1 MTHTLEQLKA
11 ILDAGGTITNG
22 TDEIS
27 KPIPTD
33 EKYVIKEFY
42 CNSFRWEWIT
52 KHINTPSDWQELK
65 KDVEYAPHTTFY
77 AQDRPYAPCM
87 VAIDAR
93 EWDEIQR
100 ELEALRN
107 LIG

>member
-1 MTHTLEQLKA
+1 MIHTLEQLKA

-22 TDEIS
+22 RDEIS
-27 KPIPTD
+27 KPIPMD
-33 EKYVIKEFY
+33 EKYFIKGFD
-42 CNSFRWEWIT
+42 CNMFWWDGISRFI
-52 KHINTPSDWQELK
+52 INPSDWTELK

-77 AQDRPYAPCM
+77 AENRPYAPCM